1 MKRALMLTV
10 AFSLAACTIPPRPA
24 TLDKSIVDEMNAAAA
39 AKPRPPREAA
49 VEQALIPPLR
59 LELPKV
65 EGRALE
71 PRFDF
76 NVSNAPAQ
84 QVFLAV
90 VSGTRYSMLVHP
102 EVSGTISVN
111 LRDVTVREALDSLRD
126 LYGYEYKIEGTR
138 IFVQSAAL
146 QTRVF
151 RVNYLVGQ
159 RLGRS
164 EVRVISGSVSDV
176 ATPPG
181 AGGVPAP
188 VMPGIP
194 GQPSTTTRATDSTR
208 ISTSTNSD
216 FWKDLENTLK

>member
-84 QVFLAV
+84 Q
-90 VSGTRYSMLVHP
+90 
-102 EVSGTISVN
+102 
-111 LRDVTVREALDSLRD
+111 
-126 LYGYEYKIEGTR
+126 
-138 IFVQSAAL
+138 
-146 QTRVF
+146 
-151 RVNYLVGQ
+151 
-159 RLGRS
+159 RS
-164 EVRVISGSVSDV
+164 EERRVGKECK
-176 ATPPG
+176 
-181 AGGVPAP
+181 AGLW
-188 VMPGIP
+188 
-194 GQPSTTTRATDSTR
+194 R
-208 ISTSTNSD
+208 
-216 FWKDLENTLK
+216 